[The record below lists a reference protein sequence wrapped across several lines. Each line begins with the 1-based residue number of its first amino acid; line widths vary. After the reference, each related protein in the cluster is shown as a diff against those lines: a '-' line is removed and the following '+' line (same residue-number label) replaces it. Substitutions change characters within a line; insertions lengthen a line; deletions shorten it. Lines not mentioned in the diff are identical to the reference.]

1 MPFSRPT
8 LSELVTRIRADIQT
22 RITGATS
29 LFRRSTLKAK
39 AIVWAGIAH
48 ELYGYLDFQADQLF
62 ILSSDSER
70 LNSQADEYG
79 IVRTAAVEA
88 IGEGDTTG
96 TNGIAIPEGTELRA
110 TSGQKYDTDAE
121 VTIAGGVAT
130 LEFTAQIAGADGN
143 DDPAII
149 LTFTSPIAGVGSTVT
164 VSADGIT
171 GGADEEED
179 DDLRERVLARKR
191 QPPHGGADFD
201 YEAWAL
207 EVGGVTRVWTFP
219 QYQGVGTIGVAFVR
233 DGDTP
238 IIPNA
243 TQRAAV
249 RSYIVEH
256 TDPGTGLTVGCPVTA
271 EPGLFIIEL
280 NLLAVNFEIGL
291 YPNTVAVQAAVTNEL
306 TALILREGGPGETIY
321 LSEITEAISIANGEE
336 RNRTVNPI
344 AEVTAALNQVH
355 TLGIITFVDY

>member
-1 MPFSRPT
+1 MPFQRPT
-8 LSELVTRIRADIQT
+8 LQELIDRIRSDIQS

-29 LFRRSTLKAK
+29 LFRRSTLKVK
-39 AIVWAGIAH
+39 AIVWAGLAH
-48 ELYGYLDFQADQLF
+48 QFYGYLDFQSDQLF
-62 ILSSDSER
+62 ILSADSER
-70 LNSQADEYG
+70 LNNIADEYG

-88 IGEGDTTG
+88 TGEGQATG
-96 TNGIAIPEGTELRA
+96 TNGIVIPEDTELRA
-110 TSGQKYDTDAE
+110 TSGQKYDTDAD

-130 LEFTAQIAGADGN
+130 LAFTAQTAGADGN
-143 DDPAII
+143 DDPAIT
-149 LTFTSPIAGVGSTVT
+149 LTFTSPVAGVGSTVT
-164 VSADGIT
+164 VDADGIT

-207 EVGGVTRVWTFP
+207 QVSGVTRVWSFP
-219 QYQGVGTIGVAFVR
+219 QYQGIGTIGVAFVR
-233 DGDTP
+233 DDETS

-256 TDPGTGLTVGCPVTA
+256 TDPSTGLTIGCPVTA

-280 NLLAVNFEIGL
+280 NLLAINFEIGL
-291 YPNTVAVQAAVTNEL
+291 YPNTTVVQNAVTNEL

-321 LSEITEAISIANGEE
+321 LSEIDEAISLATGEE
-336 RNRTVNPI
+336 RHRLVTPVVD
-344 AEVTAALNQVH
+344 VTAAVNQVH
-355 TLGIITFVDY
+355 ALGTITFVAY

>member
-1 MPFSRPT
+1 
-8 LSELVTRIRADIQT
+8 
-22 RITGATS
+22 
-29 LFRRSTLKAK
+29 
-39 AIVWAGIAH
+39 
-48 ELYGYLDFQADQLF
+48 
-62 ILSSDSER
+62 
-70 LNSQADEYG
+70 
-79 IVRTAAVEA
+79 
-88 IGEGDTTG
+88 
-96 TNGIAIPEGTELRA
+96 
-110 TSGQKYDTDAE
+110 
-121 VTIAGGVAT
+121 VAT

-143 DDPAII
+143 DDPGII

-171 GGADEEED
+171 GGTDEEED

-207 EVGGVTRVWTFP
+207 EVGGITRVWTFP

-271 EPGLFIIEL
+271 EPGLFIVEL
-280 NLLAVNFEIGL
+280 NPLAVNFEIGL
-291 YPNTVAVQAAVTNEL
+291 YPNTAAVRTAVTNEL
-306 TALILREGGPGETIY
+306 TALIVREGGPGETIY
-321 LSEITEAISIANGEE
+321 LSEIGEAISLATGEE
-336 RNRTVNPI
+336 RHRLVAPI
-344 AEVTAALNQVH
+344 IEVTATLNQVH
-355 TLGIITFVDY
+355 MLGIITFVDY